1 MQENDGCDLLFRQT
15 RCKIT
20 IYYRSVGKRIFSNKQ
35 TNVKSEMNAMK
46 KMICAPGSYI
56 QGSGELGNLAEYCRA
71 VGGNG
76 AYLIVSK
83 SAYAAWKERIDGGF
97 QKSGMPYAVERFG
110 GECCREE
117 ICKHLEQSKNYDVIV
132 GIGGGKVLDTA
143 KAAAF
148 YAQKRVIIVPTI
160 ASTDAPCSRLAV
172 IYSDQGVYECAL
184 ALRSN
189 PDIVLADTEIIAK
202 APVRFLTAGIG
213 DALATYYEADA
224 CEKSGAETTVGG
236 YRTTAAPVLAK
247 LCRDNLLEY
256 GVQAQ
261 KDAAQGELTPAVE
274 KIIETNIYLSG
285 IGFES
290 GGLAAAHAV
299 HNGLTVLEETHR
311 LLHGE
316 KVAFGTLV
324 QLVLER
330 RSADEIHEILA
341 FCRACG
347 LPTTLRELGL
357 EHVGDDRLLE
367 AAKAS
372 CQAEDTMGNLPFA
385 VTPEDVLAAMKLTD
399 LLSRTFDLLDRRV

>member
-1 MQENDGCDLLFRQT
+1 
-15 RCKIT
+15 
-20 IYYRSVGKRIFSNKQ
+20 
-35 TNVKSEMNAMK
+35 MK
-46 KMICAPGSYI
+46 KRICAPGSYI
-56 QGSGELGNLAEYCRA
+56 QGQGELGNLAEYYQA
-71 VGGNG
+71 LGKSG
-76 AYLIVSK
+76 AYLIVSE
-83 SAYAAWKERIDGGF
+83 SAYAAWQDRIDGSFHKAGI
-97 QKSGMPYAVERFG
+97 PYAVILFG
-110 GECCREE
+110 GECCQKE
-117 ICKHLEQSKNYDVIV
+117 IRRHLFQSERYGVII

-143 KAAAF
+143 KTVAY
-148 YAQKRVIIVPTI
+148 YAHKPVIIAPTI

-172 IYSDQGVYECAL
+172 IYSEQGVYECVL
-184 ALRSN
+184 PLRTN
-189 PDIVLADTEIIAK
+189 PDIVLVDTEVVSK

-236 YRTTAAPVLAK
+236 CRTTAALALTK

-256 GVQAQ
+256 GVQARS
-261 KDAAQGELTPAVE
+261 DAAQGKLTPAVE

-290 GGLAAAHAV
+290 GGLAAAHAI
-299 HNGLTVLEETHR
+299 HNGLTVLEETHH

-330 RSADEIHEILA
+330 RGTEEIKRIVA

-357 EHVGDDRLLE
+357 EHVSDERLME

-372 CQAEDTMGNLPFA
+372 CDAEDTLGNLPCK
-385 VTPEDVLAAMKLTD
+385 VTPEDVFAAIKLTD
-399 LLSRTFDLLDRRV
+399 LASQTFRLLG